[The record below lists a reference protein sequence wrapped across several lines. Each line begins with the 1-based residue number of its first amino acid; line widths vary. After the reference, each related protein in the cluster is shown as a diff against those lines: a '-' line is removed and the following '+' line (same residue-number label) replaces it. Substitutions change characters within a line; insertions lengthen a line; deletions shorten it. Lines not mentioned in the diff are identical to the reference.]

1 MNEITLSND
10 LNQIE
15 LEINHHKNIAGQSI
29 WEIGRRLN
37 HVKENDLAH
46 GQFMEWLENIGI
58 EHTSA
63 KRMMKTAKEIPNSA
77 TLHHLGETALYL
89 IATLPEEEKQ
99 EELSKAEAG
108 DPSTVRELRELKKQL
123 KEKDQQ
129 LEEKENQV
137 NQLHHQILNTPPQ
150 RVQIKE
156 VIKEVKPYDYE
167 NLKSDVQQLGSKN
180 KELEKQK
187 QIAIQSAKHAEQKYN
202 KLLEERKAVDEKSE
216 KYDQLTE
223 AIENAKGDLNHQQKL
238 ISNYKSLM
246 KLLRETNDAI
256 LKASGLVYLDLSE
269 IINSDSL
276 ATSELQSVLSN
287 LERLTK
293 DISSLVN
300 KPRVIEGEI
309 VNG

>member
-37 HVKENDLAH
+37 HVKENDLVH
-46 GQFMEWLENIGI
+46 GQFSEWVEMQGI
-58 EHTSA
+58 HIREA
-63 KRMMKTAKEIPNSA
+63 QRMMKVAKEIPKTT
-77 TLHHLGETALYL
+77 TLSHLGETALYL
-89 IATLPEEEKQ
+89 ISTLPEEEKQ
-99 EELSKAEAG
+99 EELSKAESG
-108 DPSTVRELRELKKQL
+108 DPSTIRELRELKKQI

-137 NQLHHQILNTPPQ
+137 NQLHNQILNTPPQ
-150 RVQIKE
+150 LVQTKE
-156 VIKEVKPYDYE
+156 VIKEVKPHDYD
-167 NLKSDVQQLGSKN
+167 NLKSDVQQLDFKN
-180 KELEKQK
+180 KELEKQR

-223 AIENAKGDLNHQQKL
+223 AIKNAKGDLNHQQKL

-246 KLLRETNDAI
+246 KLLREINDAI

-269 IINSDSL
+269 IINTDSL
-276 ATSELQSVLSN
+276 ATAELQSVLSN

-293 DISSLVN
+293 DISTLVN
-300 KPRVIEGEI
+300 KPRIIEGEFI
-309 VNG
+309 NG

>member
-37 HVKENDLAH
+37 HVKENDLVH
-46 GQFMEWLENIGI
+46 GQFSEWVETQGI
-58 EHTSA
+58 HIREA
-63 KRMMKTAKEIPNSA
+63 QRMMKVAKEIPNTT
-77 TLHHLGETALYL
+77 TLSHLGETALYL
-89 IATLPEEEKQ
+89 ISTLPEEEKQ
-99 EELSKAEAG
+99 EELSKAESG
-108 DPSTVRELRELKKQL
+108 EPSTIRELRELKKQL
-123 KEKDQQ
+123 KEK
-129 LEEKENQV
+129 ENQV
-137 NQLHHQILNTPPQ
+137 NQLHNQILNTPPQ
-150 RVQIKE
+150 LVQTKE
-156 VIKEVKPYDYE
+156 VIKEVKPHDYD
-167 NLKSDVQQLGSKN
+167 NLKSDVQQLGFKN
-180 KELEKQK
+180 KELEKQR

-246 KLLRETNDAI
+246 KLLREINDAI

-269 IINSDSL
+269 IINTDSL
-276 ATSELQSVLSN
+276 ATAELQSVLSN

-293 DISSLVN
+293 DISTLVD
-300 KPRVIEGEI
+300 KPRIIEGEFI
-309 VNG
+309 NG

>member
-46 GQFMEWLENIGI
+46 GQFTEWIEGIGI
-58 EHTSA
+58 NHSEA
-63 KRMMKTAKEIPNSA
+63 NRMMRIANELPNSS
-77 TLHHLGETALYL
+77 TLTNLGSTALYL
-89 IATLPEEEKQ
+89 ITTLPEEEKQ
-99 EELSKAEAG
+99 EELSKAESG

-123 KEKDQQ
+123 QEKDQQ

-137 NQLHHQILNTPPQ
+137 NQLHNQILNTPPQ
-150 RVQIKE
+150 PVQTEE
-156 VIKEVKPYDYE
+156 VIKEVKPHDYD
-167 NLKSDVQQLGSKN
+167 NLKSDVQQLGFKN
-180 KELEKQK
+180 KELEKQR

-216 KYDQLTE
+216 KYDQLNE

-246 KLLRETNDAI
+246 KLLREINDAI

-269 IINSDSL
+269 IINTDSL
-276 ATSELQSVLSN
+276 ATAELQSVLSN

-293 DISSLVN
+293 DISTLVD
-300 KPRVIEGEI
+300 KPRIIEGEFI
-309 VNG
+309 NG

>member
-37 HVKENDLAH
+37 HVKENDLVH
-46 GQFMEWLENIGI
+46 GQFTDWIEGIGI
-58 EHTSA
+58 NHSEA
-63 KRMMKTAKEIPNSA
+63 NRMMRIANELPNSS
-77 TLHHLGETALYL
+77 TLTNLGSTALYL
-89 IATLPEEEKQ
+89 ITTLPEEEKQ
-99 EELSKAEAG
+99 EELSKAKSG

-123 KEKDQQ
+123 QEKDQQ

-137 NQLHHQILNTPPQ
+137 NQLHNQILNTPPQ
-150 RVQIKE
+150 LVQTKE
-156 VIKEVKPYDYE
+156 VIKEVKPHDYD
-167 NLKSDVQQLGSKN
+167 NLKSDVQQLGFKN
-180 KELEKQK
+180 KELEKQR

-223 AIENAKGDLNHQQKL
+223 AIENAKGDLDHQQKL

-246 KLLRETNDAI
+246 KLLREINDAI

-269 IINSDSL
+269 IINTDSL
-276 ATSELQSVLSN
+276 ATAELQSVLSN

-293 DISSLVN
+293 DISTLVD
-300 KPRVIEGEI
+300 KPRIIEGEFI
-309 VNG
+309 NG

>member
-10 LNQIE
+10 LDQIE

-63 KRMMKTAKEIPNSA
+63 KRMMKTAKEIPDSA

-89 IATLPEEEKQ
+89 IATLPEERKQ
-99 EELSKAEAG
+99 EELSKAESG

-123 KEKDQQ
+123 KQEQEFNATLANEVAK
-129 LEEKENQV
+129 LSNSEPEV
-137 NQLHHQILNTPPQ
+137 IT
-150 RVQIKE
+150 KE
-156 VIKEVKPYDYE
+156 VIKEVKPHDYE
-167 NLKSDVQQLGSKN
+167 NLKSDVQQLDSKN
-180 KELEKQK
+180 RELEEQRN
-187 QIAIQSAKHAEQKYN
+187 IAIQSAKHAEEKY
-202 KLLEERKAVDEKSE
+202 KQLLQERKAVDEKSE
-216 KYDQLTE
+216 KYDKLTD

-246 KLLRETNDAI
+246 KVLRDTNDAI

-269 IINSDSL
+269 VINTDSI
-276 ATSELQSVLSN
+276 ATSELQSVISN

-293 DISSLVN
+293 DLSNLVT
-300 KPRVIEGEI
+300 KPRIIEGEI
-309 VNG
+309 INA

>member
-37 HVKENDLAH
+37 HVKENDLVH
-46 GQFMEWLENIGI
+46 GQFTEWIEGIGI
-58 EHTSA
+58 NHSEA
-63 KRMMKTAKEIPNSA
+63 NRMMRIANELPNSS
-77 TLHHLGETALYL
+77 TLTNLGSTALYL
-89 IATLPEEEKQ
+89 ITTLPEEEKQ
-99 EELSKAEAG
+99 EELSKAESG
-108 DPSTVRELRELKKQL
+108 DPSTIRELRELKKQL

-129 LEEKENQV
+129 LEEKENKV
-137 NQLHHQILNTPPQ
+137 NQLHNQILNTPPQ
-150 RVQIKE
+150 LVQTKE
-156 VIKEVKPYDYE
+156 VIKEVKPHDYD
-167 NLKSDVQQLGSKN
+167 NLKSDVQQLGFKN
-180 KELEKQK
+180 KELEKQR

-238 ISNYKSLM
+238 ISNYKNLM
-246 KLLRETNDAI
+246 KLLREINDAI

-269 IINSDSL
+269 IINTDSL
-276 ATSELQSVLSN
+276 ATAELQSVLSN

-293 DISSLVN
+293 DISTLVD
-300 KPRVIEGEI
+300 KPRIIEGEFI
-309 VNG
+309 NG